1 MTEAKKYTFTI
12 VLSFSAANLKYFL
25 NQSFHVMDMTMVYK
39 GKCDKCNRENPKLYV
54 KVYRDRGDGVSSEMA
69 WCLEC
74 VRNAGLF

>member
-1 MTEAKKYTFTI
+1 M
-12 VLSFSAANLKYFL
+12 SFGGIDL
-25 NQSFHVMDMTMVYK
+25 TMGYR
-39 GKCDKCNRENPKLYV
+39 GKCDKCNRENPKLYM